1 MTRYQDRKILFI
13 TYKDLDKG
21 KGFTKEIVYDKEL
34 PPETVQRLAE
44 DMFADTLYMVAE
56 DKESSCIFHYFAQ
69 GHKQKINVVVSPN
82 DKIYNYDTG
91 EWEVPAEKI
100 FSEVMGMTWELRDVQ
115 GSQDGDNN
123 G

>member
-21 KGFTKEIVYDKEL
+21 QGFTKEIVYDKEL

-44 DMFADTLYMVAE
+44 DMFAQALYMVAE
-56 DKESSCIFHYFAQ
+56 DKKSSHVFHYLAQ
-69 GHKQKINVVVSPN
+69 DHKQKINVVVSPN
-82 DKIYNYDTG
+82 DKVYDYDIG
-91 EWEVPAEKI
+91 EWVVPAEKI